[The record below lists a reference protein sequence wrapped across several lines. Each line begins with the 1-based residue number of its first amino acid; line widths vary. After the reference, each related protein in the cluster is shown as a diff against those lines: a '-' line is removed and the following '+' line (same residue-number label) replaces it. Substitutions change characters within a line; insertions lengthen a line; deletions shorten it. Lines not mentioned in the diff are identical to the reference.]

1 MRALLIATVTLLLVA
16 VICVQATNG
25 EQHRAEGFKRSRR
38 RPYVACAQG
47 SCEYCRSGTYGG
59 ITNSG
64 GNYCCPTT
72 NTDSGWFPHADSAAS
87 FWHTRDY
94 CTGLPV
100 GQPCV
105 TDAMCGDGSPGSC
118 SGDLGWTSGVC
129 VDAAL
134 EARCTSG
141 HSACVAKC
149 ESAVNVNGNTYQLA
163 EADSLYAIC
172 LAQCDTAVTACRQ
185 SDRVDDQKIF
195 L

>member
-1 MRALLIATVTLLLVA
+1 MSAVSKKFIVKICLFTLIIFLIGTALFATLLKSFYLSVFPYQILLIATVTLLLVA

-38 RPYVACAQG
+38 RSYVACAQG

-59 ITNSG
+59 ITNSS

-118 SGDLGWTSGVC
+118 SGDLGW
-129 VDAAL
+129 
-134 EARCTSG
+134 RG
-141 HSACVAKC
+141 HTLI
-149 ESAVNVNGNTYQLA
+149 G
-163 EADSLYAIC
+163 
-172 LAQCDTAVTACRQ
+172 RW
-185 SDRVDDQKIF
+185 
-195 L
+195 